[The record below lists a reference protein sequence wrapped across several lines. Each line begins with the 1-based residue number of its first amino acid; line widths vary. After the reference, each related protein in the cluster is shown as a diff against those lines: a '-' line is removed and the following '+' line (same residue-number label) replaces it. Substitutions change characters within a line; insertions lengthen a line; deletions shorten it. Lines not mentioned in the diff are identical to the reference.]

1 MNKIE
6 NNKRKQINDIVSVVK
21 LSSLMFTAIIF
32 FQYFFKNNIFTVE

>member
-21 LSSLMFTAIIF
+21 LSSLMFTTIIF
-32 FQYFFKNNIFTVE
+32 FQYFLKIIY